1 MPVHERQK
9 SHLTQGKEVAQ
20 SGLIRM
26 QQHQKTISNQSH
38 HARQEGVIYWCHQC
52 HLNVVICMTSSHE
65 PEMKLPELP
74 PLTRHPAGHLCPRQ
88 LGINRIKY

>member
-1 MPVHERQK
+1 
-9 SHLTQGKEVAQ
+9 
-20 SGLIRM
+20 M
-26 QQHQKTISNQSH
+26 QDKKVLYT
-38 HARQEGVIYWCHQC
+38 GVI
-52 HLNVVICMTSSHE
+52 NVISMSSFAGPLWTSSHE